1 MEQKGPLISFFTERA
16 DMMSIAA
23 QLASVPSMRGHIT
36 ASGGKRAHFSYR
48 LSKGGN
54 GLEEARKVLEL
65 YTKLSQN
72 HIDKSE

>member
-1 MEQKGPLISFFTERA
+1 
-16 DMMSIAA
+16 MSIAA
-23 QLASVPSMRGHIT
+23 QLASVPGMRGHIT

-72 HIDKSE
+72 RIDKSE